1 LERKGWDEQHACEGG
16 SLGEMKRKHSYV
28 VITTLLLNYYKLKDY
43 GIYEVTFASNSKVY
57 KTSK

>member
-1 LERKGWDEQHACEGG
+1 MSEGG